1 MPPSDE
7 LSCQELVEVVTEY
20 LEGTLP
26 VPDRVR
32 FEEHVAIC
40 PPCRTYLEQ
49 MRHTVRALGRLPR
62 ESISEDA
69 QRALLKVFRDWKKSG
84 SP

>member
-1 MPPSDE
+1 MPSSNE
-7 LSCQELVEVVTEY
+7 MSCQELVEVVTEY

-26 VPDRVR
+26 ATDRAR

-62 ESISEDA
+62 DSISEDA
-69 QRALLKVFRDWKKSG
+69 QRALLSVFRDWKKRESR
-84 SP
+84 